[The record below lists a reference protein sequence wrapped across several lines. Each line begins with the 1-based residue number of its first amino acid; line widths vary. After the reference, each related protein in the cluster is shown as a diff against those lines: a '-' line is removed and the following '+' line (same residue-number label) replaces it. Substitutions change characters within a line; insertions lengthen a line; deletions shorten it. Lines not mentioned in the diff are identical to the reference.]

1 MRVVRAIL
9 WTVPIVLL
17 VIGCVTKPPSGAKD
31 KELAEARYKLGVVY
45 FNDGKFRLAI
55 PEFGKAIELNPSSPD
70 YRNALGMALM
80 FNRQLDDAIKVFEEA
95 LTIDPKSSETKN
107 NLASAYLMKGELE
120 PARVLLLQVKDDFI
134 YPTPH
139 FVYFNLA
146 RIYERQGK
154 IDKAIEEYGLAL
166 DIRPDYVDA
175 HYNVGLLFLGQGKTD
190 LAIAEFIEVTRLSP
204 GIAVYH
210 RTLGVAYV
218 QAGKPQDARRA
229 FQKVLEVGP
238 NSPSAKYARKMLQE
252 LQ

>member
-1 MRVVRAIL
+1 MRMVRAIL

-154 IDKAIEEYGLAL
+154 IDKAIEEYRLAL

-190 LAIAEFIEVTRLSP
+190 LAIAEFIEVTR
-204 GIAVYH
+204 
-210 RTLGVAYV
+210 
-218 QAGKPQDARRA
+218 
-229 FQKVLEVGP
+229 
-238 NSPSAKYARKMLQE
+238 
-252 LQ
+252 